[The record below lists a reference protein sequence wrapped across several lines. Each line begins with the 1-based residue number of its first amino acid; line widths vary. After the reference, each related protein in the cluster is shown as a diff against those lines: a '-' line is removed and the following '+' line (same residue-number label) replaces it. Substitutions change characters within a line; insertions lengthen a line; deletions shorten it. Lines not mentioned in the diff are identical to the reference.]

1 VKRLQKYCQ
10 KCWQRVVPTCFA
22 ELVKEREAN
31 AKTRELLE
39 RHKTERLADRKRL
52 RALEKRADQSDKVAP
67 VMAENA
73 ALSARVAELEA
84 QAVKPAL
91 PAPDKLVLRPD
102 AAKRPQVQRFAA
114 WLRNMA
120 TETCSE
126 IQRLQNRSSD

>member
-91 PAPDKLVLRPD
+91 PAPDTHTLAD
-102 AAKRPQVQRFAA
+102 
-114 WLRNMA
+114 
-120 TETCSE
+120 E
-126 IQRLQNRSSD
+126 IAEMRTHREKKKAVANG